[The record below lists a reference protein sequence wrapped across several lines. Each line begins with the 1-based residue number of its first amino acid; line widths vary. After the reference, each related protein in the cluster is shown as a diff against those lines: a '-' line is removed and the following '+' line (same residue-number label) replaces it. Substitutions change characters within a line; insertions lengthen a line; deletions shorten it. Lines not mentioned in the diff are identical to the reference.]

1 MKAVFMKT
9 SASAAM
15 HGQSPLASPDSS
27 DAPLRAAS
35 LPPLPAVSAAA
46 SSAPDSPA
54 PRRAAKPKIKA
65 APKTAKNKA
74 NQDGAPGDDAL
85 EEEAPEPG
93 DDAKKRVRLKPETRE
108 QLLERLRNP
117 PLSLHETS
125 ILLRVSRATVR
136 RYADAGRLPCLRT
149 PGGQRR
155 FALRDI
161 ENFYRQLKR

>member
-1 MKAVFMKT
+1 MKAVFMKN
-9 SASAAM
+9 
-15 HGQSPLASPDSS
+15 
-27 DAPLRAAS
+27 
-35 LPPLPAVSAAA
+35 
-46 SSAPDSPA
+46 SAPDAMVSQRSFAPPASPSNPKPPARAGAA
-54 PRRAAKPKIKA
+54 PRRSVAKKA
-65 APKTAKNKA
+65 PP
-74 NQDGAPGDDAL
+74 DGAPSKTASK
-85 EEEAPEPG
+85 AG

-161 ENFYRQLKR
+161 ETFYRALKTKR

>member
-1 MKAVFMKT
+1 MKAVFMKN
-9 SASAAM
+9 SAPDTILS
-15 HGQSPLASPDSS
+15 QRSLASPASHS
-27 DAPLRAAS
+27 HSAPRA
-35 LPPLPAVSAAA
+35 L
-46 SSAPDSPA
+46 APDSDA
-54 PRRAAKPKIKA
+54 ARRGAAKTPS
-65 APKTAKNKA
+65 APKKPGGASKPKA
-74 NQDGAPGDDAL
+74 GDDSKA
-85 EEEAPEPG
+85 G
-93 DDAKKRVRLKPETRE
+93 GDAKKRVRLKPETRE

-161 ENFYRQLKR
+161 ETFYRQLKIKR

>member
-1 MKAVFMKT
+1 MKAVFMKN
-9 SASAAM
+9 SVPDALLAQRS
-15 HGQSPLASPDSS
+15 LASPTEAKS
-27 DAPLRAAS
+27 RVAA
-35 LPPLPAVSAAA
+35 
-46 SSAPDSPA
+46 SPA
-54 PRRAAKPKIKA
+54 PRRAAPK
-65 APKTAKNKA
+65 KTQSA
-74 NQDGAPGDDAL
+74 DDA
-85 EEEAPEPG
+85 EKKNG

-161 ENFYRQLKR
+161 ETFYRQLKTKR

>member
-1 MKAVFMKT
+1 MKVSAHSAILSNRSLAGSPNSTNHSNSRQLAARRGAVKT
-9 SASAAM
+9 AKPAENDAQKSA
-15 HGQSPLASPDSS
+15 GDS
-27 DAPLRAAS
+27 DAPPIKARK
-35 LPPLPAVSAAA
+35 
-46 SSAPDSPA
+46 SSAPE
-54 PRRAAKPKIKA
+54 
-65 APKTAKNKA
+65 
-74 NQDGAPGDDAL
+74 G
-85 EEEAPEPG
+85 
-93 DDAKKRVRLKPETRE
+93 DAKKRVRLKPETRE

-161 ENFYRQLKR
+161 ETFYRQLKTKR